1 MDAPFWHDLL
11 RAFGLVLVL
20 EGLWPFLAPARW
32 RMALARIASLEDR
45 LLRTFGLVLMICGLI
60 VLQLAP

>member
-1 MDAPFWHDLL
+1 MEAPLWHDLL

-20 EGLWPFLAPARW
+20 EGLWPFLSPARW
-32 RMALARIASLEDR
+32 RTALARIASLDDR
-45 LLRTFGLVLMICGLI
+45 LLRAFGLAMMICGLV